1 MPIGIGSEGVAA
13 ADRNSQTDSG
23 LYHYQAASNWAS
35 SYIIEMRRL
44 LACNLFFQDLD
55 GVDRERD
62 EAAQAKAEVAFY
74 SQRNDELLRVRLV
87 LMLHNC

>member
-1 MPIGIGSEGVAA
+1 
-13 ADRNSQTDSG
+13 
-23 LYHYQAASNWAS
+23 
-35 SYIIEMRRL
+35 MRRL